1 MSKISP
7 QSIIVTNKNDGTL
20 LAVQVLENENA
31 EESIIMLHGGP
42 GYPDSFVEV
51 SEVLNDKFR
60 VISFHQRG
68 TGLSKNPSK
77 DYSIDSYISDIEAIS
92 EYFQLSSFHIYGHSW
107 GGLYGQLY
115 AEKHSSKV
123 LSLFLSSPS
132 SGTGELWTEMENC
145 VLQYLQNKAS
155 DWEFMQMGLF
165 SLVGAVFGLDWAHRK
180 LFHLVLTVY
189 HRGHTGEIHI
199 DEEVNVKAEPIIET
213 RKHLQKHKELPLVIE
228 DTPYP
233 VALTYGESDIY
244 GSTMEKS
251 IARYPSAKMHIIESA
266 GHIPYIHN
274 PSQYFKVVKEFYQL

>member
-1 MSKISP
+1 MSKVSP

-31 EESIIMLHGGP
+31 EESIIMLRGGP

-92 EYFQLSSFHIYGHSW
+92 EYFILSRFHIYGHSW

-123 LSLFLSSPS
+123 LSLSFFLVLALGQENYGRKWKIVFCNTFRTRLP
-132 SGTGELWTEMENC
+132 TGNLCKW
-145 VLQYLQNKAS
+145 AS
-155 DWEFMQMGLF
+155 FHSLEQ
-165 SLVGAVFGLDWAHRK
+165 SLVW
-180 LFHLVLTVY
+180 T
-189 HRGHTGEIHI
+189 
-199 DEEVNVKAEPIIET
+199 
-213 RKHLQKHKELPLVIE
+213 
-228 DTPYP
+228 
-233 VALTYGESDIY
+233 
-244 GSTMEKS
+244 
-251 IARYPSAKMHIIESA
+251 
-266 GHIPYIHN
+266 GHIAN
-274 PSQYFKVVKEFYQL
+274 CFTSF